1 MKTDKNLNYP
11 YYHDKRIKTI
21 KELMLYCVEQ
31 HKNITA
37 FIYPINRK
45 EDASKTFSEFASDVN
60 ALGTYFHSS
69 GLNNCHIS
77 VYGENSYEWILTHFA
92 VTCGKN
98 VIVPIDKELDAS
110 SIYELLID
118 SECKAIVYSDTYSDV
133 ISELEQK
140 QIPDMSFIKMSELQ
154 KRIAEGSKLI
164 NNGYTDYINIEIN
177 QNDLA
182 SIVYTSGTT
191 GKSKGVMLSHYNFC
205 SDMCSATGNV
215 LLEGNSLLVLPLH
228 HTFGLVAGVF
238 SEMFYGC
245 PIYINKSLKNI
256 SKDFLKCKPQHLF
269 AVPLIVETLYK
280 NIWNNAQNQGKDKLL
295 KLLVKIS
302 DNLLKL
308 KIDLRKTFFKSV
320 INAFGGNVDLIVSGG
335 APIDEK
341 YIRGFNSFGITVLN
355 GYGITECGPI
365 VAVNR
370 NNFNIIGSVGLP
382 LKCNKIKISE
392 DGEVLVKGNNV
403 MLGYYHNE
411 EENNKVFTD
420 GWFKTGDIG
429 KIDEFGALHITGRIK
444 NLIILANGENIAAE
458 TIEKAVCTIPYVKEV
473 VAFENDGA
481 IAIEVYLDEALQNAE
496 QEIRIDI
503 EKLNRTLPVTHN
515 IMKIIIRDKEF
526 PKTTTKK
533 IKRNYN

>member
-1 MKTDKNLNYP
+1 MKKTNYSL
-11 YYHDKRIKTI
+11 YHNKEIKTI
-21 KELMLYCVEQ
+21 KELLLYSNEQ
-31 HKNITA
+31 YKNETA

-45 EDASKTFSEFASDVN
+45 EDASKTFYEFVSDVN
-60 ALGTYFHSS
+60 ALGTYFHSL
-69 GLNNCHIS
+69 GLNNCHIA

-98 VIVPIDKELDAS
+98 VVVPIDKELDAS
-110 SIYELLID
+110 SIYKLLID
-118 SECKAIVYSDTYSDV
+118 SECKTIVYSDTYSDV
-133 ISELEQK
+133 VSELEQM
-140 QIPDMSFIKMSELQ
+140 QFADMSFIKMSELQ
-154 KRIAEGSKLI
+154 KYIVEGLKLI
-164 NNGYTDYINIEIN
+164 DNGYTDYINIEIN

-215 LLEGNSLLVLPLH
+215 LLEGSSLLVLPLH

-280 NIWNNAQNQGKDKLL
+280 NIWSNAQNQGKDKLL

-320 INAFGGNVDLIVSGG
+320 INAFGGSVDLIVSGG

-370 NNFNIIGSVGLP
+370 NKFNIIGSVGLP

-411 EENNKVFTD
+411 EENNKVFSN

-429 KIDEFGALHITGRIK
+429 EIDEFGALHITGRIK

-458 TIEKAVCTIPYVKEV
+458 TIEKAVCSISYVKEV
-473 VAFENDGA
+473 VAFENDGT
-481 IAIEVYLDEALQNAE
+481 IAIEVYLDESFQSAE
-496 QEIRIDI
+496 QKIHNDI
-503 EKLNRTLPVTHN
+503 EKLNRTLPVTQN
-515 IMKIIIRDKEF
+515 IGKVIIRDTEF

-533 IKRNYN
+533 IKRKYN

>member
-31 HKNITA
+31 HKNKTS
-37 FIYPINRK
+37 FVYPINRK
-45 EDASKTFSEFASDVN
+45 ENASKTFSAFASDVK
-60 ALGTYFHSS
+60 ALGTYFHSL
-69 GLNNCHIS
+69 GLNNCHIA

-133 ISELEQK
+133 ISELEQM
-140 QIPDMSFIKMSELQ
+140 QFSNMFFINMSELPIY
-154 KRIAEGSKLI
+154 IAEGSKLI
-164 NNGYTDYINIEIN
+164 DNGYTDYINIEICE
-177 QNDLA
+177 NDLA
-182 SIVYTSGTT
+182 SIIYTSGTT
-191 GKSKGVMLSHYNFC
+191 GKSKGVMMTHYNFC
-205 SDMCSATGNV
+205 LDMCSACENV
-215 LLEGNSLLVLPLH
+215 LLEGTSLLILPLH
-228 HTFGLVAGVF
+228 HAYGLVANVY

-245 PIYINKSLKNI
+245 PVYINKSLKNL
-256 SKDFLKCKPQHLF
+256 SKDFQKSKPQHLF
-269 AVPLIVETLYK
+269 AVPLIVETLYR
-280 NIWNNAQNQGKDKLL
+280 NIWNNAHEKNKDKLL
-295 KLLVKIS
+295 KVLVLIS
-302 DNLLKL
+302 DILLKF
-308 KIDLRKTFFKSV
+308 KIDLRKIFFKS
-320 INAFGGNVDLIVSGG
+320 IIEAFGGNISLIVSGG
-335 APIDEK
+335 AYLDDK
-341 YIRGFNSFGITVLN
+341 YVHGFNSFGITLLN
-355 GYGITECGPI
+355 GYGITECGPF
-365 VAVNR
+365 VSVNR
-370 NNFNIIGSVGLP
+370 NRLNIIGSVGLP

-392 DGEVLVKGNNV
+392 NGEILVKGDNV

-411 EENNKVFTD
+411 EENNKVFSD

-458 TIEKAVCTIPYVKEV
+458 TIEKAVCTSPYVKEV

-481 IAIEVYLDEALQNAE
+481 IAIEVYLDKDFQNAE
-496 QEIRIDI
+496 QKIHSDI
-503 EKLNRTLPVTHN
+503 EKLNRTLPVTQN
-515 IMKIIIRDKEF
+515 IGKVIIRDTEF

-533 IKRNYN
+533 IKRNYK